1 MTNMGNDKPS
11 VTNEN
16 KTLNMKLI
24 FLLPSI

>member
-1 MTNMGNDKPS
+1 MTNTGNDKPS

-16 KTLNMKLI
+16 KMLNMKLI